1 MRKHVIDL
9 FMWGY
14 QPHYRDLVED
24 LAKQVLVELGIDI
37 APKILLVGARAPQ
50 KQDGNPVCLEPEDGE
65 WPLTIFE
72 HLLDSIEKM
81 IQNHPLQ
88 HAVYFDEPSMRDK
101 PENIRRDSTT
111 KAVRQALLPYDM
123 EHNVHSFCGHAC
135 LVNNHYVVPVIQIP
149 RGIFEKYPLLK
160 ETETE
165 RDRTSRTSMIHSCI
179 STILNEA
186 SEELRRPEPGRFI
199 KDGRM
204 RNAEEIIRISAVNFM
219 HTPGHSTSKCHH
231 ADLFERF
238 NTISS
243 MMYEG
248 TKSAGQ
254 FFLTNPENGYIEYHI
269 RFKNPVPLRD
279 PRWARKILQMADGNI
294 GPIADSERIYGLG
307 RIPDDPDPLAQDV
320 FIIRFLDHYYWELE
334 CGRRIL
340 LRSRYGKPQL
350 PRQYISREQFIDN
363 YARIFPESSPDDHS
377 HLWRLFDVAKDQKH
391 GCMIIVAADA
401 SSEAQRLAQQGT
413 NIEPVLMTT
422 DLLRLVSNIDG
433 TVLLDPHGECH
444 AIGVILDGN
453 ATPDCTP
460 SRGSRFN
467 SGMRYVSVKD
477 MRRLAI
483 VVSDDNTVDILPILR
498 PCIKRDDIEQNIS
511 LLESA
516 TLDDYHGPRNWL
528 DQHRFY
534 LDRSQCDRVNSALDR
549 IESLPRETGEIVI
562 LPDRFSPDPLMDE
575 SYFLS

>member
-1 MRKHVIDL
+1 MRRHVIDL

-14 QPHYRDLVED
+14 QPHYRHEVEH
-24 LAKQVLVELGIDI
+24 LAKKVLKELGIDI
-37 APKILLVGARAPQ
+37 APKVLLVGARAPQ
-50 KQDGNPVCLEPEDGE
+50 KQDRNPVCLEPEDGE

-72 HLLDSIEKM
+72 HLLDSIEK
-81 IQNHPLQ
+81 IIRDHPLRN
-88 HAVYFDEPSMRDK
+88 VSYGDEPSMRDK

-111 KAVRQALLPYDM
+111 KAVRQALLPYDT
-123 EHNVHSFCGHAC
+123 EHNVHSFCGLAC

-149 RGIFEKYPLLK
+149 RVTFEKYPLLK
-160 ETETE
+160 ETKTE
-165 RDRTSRTSMIHSCI
+165 LGWTPDPSMIHSCI
-179 STILNEA
+179 DTILNEA
-186 SEELRRPEPGRFI
+186 SEELRRPEPGRFL
-199 KDGRM
+199 KDDRM
-204 RNAEEIIRISAVNFM
+204 RDAEEIIRVSAINFM
-219 HTPGHSTSKCHH
+219 HTPGHSTSKYHH
-231 ADLFERF
+231 GDLFERF
-238 NTISS
+238 NIISS

-254 FFLTNPENGYIEYHI
+254 FFLTNPENRYIEYHV

-279 PRWARKILQMADGNI
+279 PRWARKILQMADGDI
-294 GPIADSERIYGLG
+294 GLIADSERIYGLG
-307 RIPDDPDPLAQDV
+307 RIPDGPDPLAQDV

-350 PRQYISREQFIDN
+350 PRQYISRERFIDN
-363 YARIFPESSPDDHS
+363 YARIFPESSPNDHS

-401 SSEAQRLAQQGT
+401 PSEAQRLAQQGT

-433 TVLLDPHGECH
+433 TVFLDPHGQCH

-467 SGMRYVSVKD
+467 SGLRYVSVKD
-477 MRRLAI
+477 TRRLAI

-498 PCIKRDDIEQNIS
+498 PRIKKDDIEQNLS

-516 TLDDYHGPRNWL
+516 TLDNYHDPTNWL

-534 LDRSQCDRVNSALDR
+534 LSRSQCDRVNSELDR
-549 IESLPRETGEIVI
+549 IDNLPRETGEIFIVTS
-562 LPDRFSPDPLMDE
+562 RFSPDPLMDE

>member
-1 MRKHVIDL
+1 MRRPVIYQ
-9 FMWGY
+9 FMWEW
-14 QPHYRDLVED
+14 QPYYRNQVED
-24 LAKQVLVELGIDI
+24 LAKEVVAGLGTDI
-37 APKILLVGARAPQ
+37 ALKVLLVGARAPQ
-50 KQDGNPVCLEPEDGE
+50 KQDRNPVCLEPEDGE

-72 HLLDSIEKM
+72 HLLDSIEK
-81 IQNHPLQ
+81 IVRDHPLRN
-88 HAVYFDEPSMRDK
+88 VIYGDEPRMRDK
-101 PENIRRDSTT
+101 PENIRRDSVT
-111 KAVRQALLPYDM
+111 KAVRQALLPYDT
-123 EHNVHSFCGHAC
+123 EHNVHSFCGFAC

-149 RGIFEKYPLLK
+149 RVTFEKYLLLK
-160 ETETE
+160 ETKTE
-165 RDRTSRTSMIHSCI
+165 HDRTPYRSMIHSCI

-186 SEELRRPEPGRFI
+186 SEGLRRPEPGRFPM
-199 KDGRM
+199 DGRM
-204 RNAEEIIRISAVNFM
+204 RNAEEIIRISAVSFM
-219 HTPGHSTSKCHH
+219 HTPGHSTSKYHH

-238 NTISS
+238 NIISS

-254 FFLTNPENGYIEYHI
+254 FLLTNPENRYVEYHI

-279 PRWARKILQMADGNI
+279 PRWARKILQMADGDI
-294 GPIADSERIYGLG
+294 GLIADSERIYGLG

-334 CGRRIL
+334 CGRRVL

-350 PRQYISREQFIDN
+350 PQQYISRERFIDN
-363 YARIFPESSPDDHS
+363 YARIFPESSPNDHS

-401 SSEAQRLAQQGT
+401 PSEAQRLAQQGT

-422 DLLRLVSNIDG
+422 NLLRLVSNIDG
-433 TVLLDPHGECH
+433 TVLLDPHGKCH

-467 SGMRYVSVKD
+467 SGLRYVSVKD
-477 MRRLAI
+477 ARRLAI

-498 PCIKRDDIEQNIS
+498 PRIKKDDIEQNLG

-516 TLDDYHGPRNWL
+516 TLDNYHDPRNWL
-528 DQHRFY
+528 TQHRFY
-534 LDRSQCDRVNSALDR
+534 LNRSQCDRVNSALDR

-562 LPDRFSPDPLMDE
+562 VTSRFNPDPLMDE